1 MIMGVALQAV
11 IFVSSCREVA
21 GDPVES
27 ASARLPPGV
36 GELPSASEAEQLNV
50 LLLPGVFG
58 SEQIRE
64 FLYPLPG
71 HRGAHVVCEVRLGF
85 FASS

>member
-11 IFVSSCREVA
+11 IFVSSCRVVA

-27 ASARLPPGV
+27 ASARLPQGV
-36 GELPSASEAEQLNV
+36 GQLPSAAEAEQLNV

-58 SEQIRE
+58 SKQIRE
-64 FLYPLPG
+64 VSVSTPW
-71 HRGAHVVCEVRLGF
+71 
-85 FASS
+85 S